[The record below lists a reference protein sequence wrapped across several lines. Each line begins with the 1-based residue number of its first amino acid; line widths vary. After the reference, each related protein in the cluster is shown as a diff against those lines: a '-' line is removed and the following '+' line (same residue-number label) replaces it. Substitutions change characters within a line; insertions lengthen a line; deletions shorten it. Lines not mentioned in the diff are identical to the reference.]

1 MAPAQTAH
9 AKRRLGKPAGRSR
22 QTAAGERSQSR
33 RLRREAIL
41 AAALGEFSSRGFAAT
56 RLDDVARRANVA
68 KGTIYLYFRDKQS
81 LFQELVRSALG
92 PLVDAIAAASARD
105 ISARALGEMIVKVF
119 VDEIYGTHRKH
130 VIRLIIAEGQH
141 FPELAEFY
149 YREVIARVLPIV
161 RDSLQRAVERG
172 ELPNDALARFPQ
184 LLVAPALVA
193 IIWSGLFERFS
204 PLDVRGLMR
213 AHLEFLFGG
222 KPAP

>member
-1 MAPAQTAH
+1 MAPAQPAH

-105 ISARALGEMIVKVF
+105 ISAHALGE
-119 VDEIYGTHRKH
+119 
-130 VIRLIIAEGQH
+130 
-141 FPELAEFY
+141 
-149 YREVIARVLPIV
+149 
-161 RDSLQRAVERG
+161 
-172 ELPNDALARFPQ
+172 
-184 LLVAPALVA
+184 
-193 IIWSGLFERFS
+193 
-204 PLDVRGLMR
+204 
-213 AHLEFLFGG
+213 
-222 KPAP
+222 